1 MSLRDR
7 RLLTRGI
14 HLIIMN
20 NDMFHW
26 ADFVDIFNIEKT
38 EFLKINQAGEKIN
51 RSSFKDRAVF
61 YANFSRGVDIDNADC
76 RKSTAINQ
84 AGEKIYDIII
94 QNQELIKE
102 KILNSEYYKSRIN
115 CLTKGDFLLKI
126 ETEKQDK
133 VKLMSDRELLEEIYR
148 LLTK

>member
-1 MSLRDR
+1 MKKMSLRDR

-14 HLIIMN
+14 NLIFMN
-20 NDMFHW
+20 NFMFHW

-38 EFLKINQAGEKIN
+38 EFLKMNQAGEK
-51 RSSFKDRAVF
+51 
-61 YANFSRGVDIDNADC
+61 
-76 RKSTAINQ
+76 T
-84 AGEKIYDIII
+84 YDIII

-102 KILNSEYYKSRIN
+102 EILNNEYHKSKIKF
-115 CLTKGDFLLKI
+115 LTKGDILLKI

>member
-38 EFLKINQAGEKIN
+38 EFLK
-51 RSSFKDRAVF
+51 
-61 YANFSRGVDIDNADC
+61 
-76 RKSTAINQ
+76 INQ